1 MWLNNMYALEE
12 AVSEEEAEGVEKDIH
27 TALQGR
33 STLSVALVHLLLA
46 LS

>member
-1 MWLNNMYALEE
+1 MYALEE
-12 AVSEEEAEGVEKDIH
+12 AVSEKEAEGVEKDIH

-33 STLSVALVHLLLA
+33 RTLFVALVHLFSA